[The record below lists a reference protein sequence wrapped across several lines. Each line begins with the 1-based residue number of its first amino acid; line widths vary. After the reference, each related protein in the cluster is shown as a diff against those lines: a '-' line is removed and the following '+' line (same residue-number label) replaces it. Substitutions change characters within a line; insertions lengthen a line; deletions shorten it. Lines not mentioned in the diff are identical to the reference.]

1 MASTVVPSRDT
12 RDTSTIRV
20 YERPVARS
28 PFGSLRRTRRF
39 YDLVASVVVLL
50 VVIYAIAPIVWTVLT
65 SFKTE
70 KQIVNA
76 NFTWLPSSVTIDN
89 YTTLWRRSGYPHLLM
104 NSAIVTAMT
113 VVMSLVIGTIA
124 AYSISRYRFRGRNGL
139 MVFYLVIRMF
149 PFTLLLIPLFIMLR
163 NLGLFD
169 THFGLALTYTTFL
182 LPLCVWMLKGF
193 FDGIPPDLEEASRVD
208 GSTRLGALI
217 RIVLPLA
224 RQGIAATTVF
234 IAIGAW
240 NEYVWALL
248 LTTANGARTWPVGLQ
263 LMVGEFQM
271 PWGVLSA
278 SGIISIIPI
287 IIGFAIVQRAL
298 VSGLMAGGVKG

>member
-1 MASTVVPSRDT
+1 MPMASVTVNAP
-12 RDTSTIRV
+12 V
-20 YERPVARS
+20 YEESRS
-28 PFGSLRRTRRF
+28 RSRFGSLKRTRQF
-39 YDLVASVVVLL
+39 FDVLASIVVLA
-50 VVIYAIAPIVWTVLT
+50 VVTFAIGPIVWTVLT
-65 SFKTE
+65 SLKTE
-70 KQIVNA
+70 GEIVSRD
-76 NFTWLPSSVTIDN
+76 FSWLPTSLTFEN
-89 YTTLWRRSGYPHLLM
+89 YVTLWERSGYPHLLL
-104 NSAIVTAMT
+104 NSAIVTGMT
-113 VVMSLVIGTIA
+113 VLMSLTIGTVA
-124 AYSISRYRFRGRNGL
+124 AYSISRYRFRGRSSL
-139 MVFYLVIRMF
+139 MIFYLVIRMF

-193 FDGIPPDLEEASRVD
+193 FDGIPPDMEEASRVD
-208 GSTRLGALI
+208 GSTRLGALL

-298 VSGLMAGGVKG
+298 VSGLVAGGVKG

>member
-1 MASTVVPSRDT
+1 MPNTPPSCPRSFTWNQDAFTFPPRAFPSRITFDHFAAFS
-12 RDTSTIRV
+12 DN
-20 YERPVARS
+20 PQL
-28 PFGSLRRTRRF
+28 LR
-39 YDLVASVVVLL
+39 YLVNSALVATITAVLSV
-50 VVIYAIAPIVWTVLT
+50 IISAYMAY
-65 SFKTE
+65 SFAK
-70 KQIVNA
+70 
-76 NFTWLPSSVTIDN
+76 FR
-89 YTTLWRRSGYPHLLM
+89 YRGRRSLM
-104 NSAIVTAMT
+104 Q
-113 VVMSLVIGTIA
+113 LVLA
-124 AYSISRYRFRGRNGL
+124 SQ
-139 MVFYLVIRMF
+139 MF
-149 PFTLLLIPLFIMLR
+149 PQALLLITLYALFSAY
-163 NLGLFD
+163 GLLNSY
-169 THFGLALTYTTFL
+169 LALIISFTTFT

-224 RQGIAATTVF
+224 RPGIAATTVF

-240 NEYVWALL
+240 NEYLWALL
-248 LTTANGARTWPVGLQ
+248 LTTADGARTWPVGLQ

>member
-1 MASTVVPSRDT
+1 MPMASVTVNAP
-12 RDTSTIRV
+12 V
-20 YERPVARS
+20 YEESRSRS
-28 PFGSLRRTRRF
+28 PFGSLKRTRRF
-39 YDLVASVVVLL
+39 FDVLASIVVLA
-50 VVIYAIAPIVWTVLT
+50 VVTFAIGPIVWTVLT
-65 SFKTE
+65 SLKTE
-70 KQIVNA
+70 GEIVSRD
-76 NFTWLPSSVTIDN
+76 FRWLPTSLTFEN
-89 YTTLWRRSGYPHLLM
+89 YVTLWERSGYPHLLR
-104 NSAIVTAMT
+104 NSAIVTGMT
-113 VVMSLVIGTIA
+113 VLMSLTIGTVA
-124 AYSISRYRFRGRNGL
+124 AYSISRYRFRGRSSL
-139 MVFYLVIRMF
+139 MIFYLVIRMF

-163 NLGLFD
+163 NLNLFD

-208 GSTRLGALI
+208 GSTRLGALL

-248 LTTANGARTWPVGLQ
+248 LTTADGARTWPVGLQ

>member
-1 MASTVVPSRDT
+1 MASVTANAP
-12 RDTSTIRV
+12 V
-20 YERPVARS
+20 YEESRSRS
-28 PFGSLRRTRRF
+28 PFGSLKRTRRF
-39 YDLVASVVVLL
+39 FDVLASIVVLA
-50 VVIYAIAPIVWTVLT
+50 VVTFAIGPIVWTVLT
-65 SFKTE
+65 SLKTE
-70 KQIVNA
+70 AEIVSRD
-76 NFTWLPSSVTIDN
+76 FRFLPTSLTFEN
-89 YTTLWRRSGYPHLLM
+89 YVTLWERSGYPHLLL
-104 NSAIVTAMT
+104 NSTIVTGMT
-113 VVMSLVIGTIA
+113 VLMSLSIGTVA
-124 AYSISRYRFRGRNGL
+124 AYSISRYRFRGRSSL
-139 MVFYLVIRMF
+139 MIFYLVIRMF

-163 NLGLFD
+163 NLSLFD

-278 SGIISIIPI
+278 SVIISIIPI

>member
-1 MASTVVPSRDT
+1 MSVVAEETGPFSH
-12 RDTSTIRV
+12 
-20 YERPVARS
+20 VAAAAPAKS
-28 PFGSLRRTRRF
+28 WLPFASLRRTRHF
-39 YDLVASVVVLL
+39 FDAVAVVVVII
-50 VVIYAIAPIVWTVLT
+50 VVLFAMGPIVWTVLT
-65 SFKTE
+65 SFKAE
-70 KQIVNA
+70 NEIVSR
-76 NFTWLPSSVTIDN
+76 NFTWLPRSLNFDN
-89 YTTLWRRSGYPHLLM
+89 YVTLWERSGYPRLLK
-104 NSAIVTAMT
+104 NSAIVTGMT
-113 VVMSLVIGTIA
+113 VLMSITIGTIA

-139 MVFYLVIRMF
+139 MIFYLVIRMF

-163 NLGLFD
+163 NIGLFD
-169 THFGLALTYTTFL
+169 SHFGLALTYTTFL

-208 GSTRLGALI
+208 GSTRLGALL

-224 RQGIAATTVF
+224 RPGIAATTVF

-248 LTTANGARTWPVGLQ
+248 LTTASGARTWPVGLQ

-278 SGIISIIPI
+278 SGIISIVPI

>member
-1 MASTVVPSRDT
+1 MASVTAKAP
-12 RDTSTIRV
+12 V
-20 YERPVARS
+20 YEESRS
-28 PFGSLRRTRRF
+28 RSRFGSLKRTRRF
-39 YDLVASVVVLL
+39 YDVLASIVVLA
-50 VVIYAIAPIVWTVLT
+50 VVTFAIGPIVWTVLT
-65 SFKTE
+65 SLKTE
-70 KQIVNA
+70 GEIVSRD
-76 NFTWLPSSVTIDN
+76 FRWLPTSLTFEN
-89 YTTLWRRSGYPHLLM
+89 YVTLWERSGYPHLLR
-104 NSAIVTAMT
+104 NSAIVTGMT
-113 VVMSLVIGTIA
+113 VLMSLTIGTVA
-124 AYSISRYRFRGRNGL
+124 AYSISRYRFRGRSSL
-139 MVFYLVIRMF
+139 MIFYLVIRMF

-163 NLGLFD
+163 NLSLFD

-248 LTTANGARTWPVGLQ
+248 LTTADGARTWPVGLQ

>member
-1 MASTVVPSRDT
+1 MASVTANAPLYEEVRSR
-12 RDTSTIRV
+12 S
-20 YERPVARS
+20 AL
-28 PFGSLRRTRRF
+28 GSLKRTRLF
-39 YDLVASVVVLL
+39 FDVLASIVVLA
-50 VVIYAIAPIVWTVLT
+50 VVIFAMGPIVWTVLT
-65 SFKTE
+65 SLKTE
-70 KQIVNA
+70 SEIVSRD
-76 NFTWLPSSVTIDN
+76 FRFLPASLSLEN
-89 YTTLWRRSGYPHLLM
+89 YVTLWERSGYPHLLR
-104 NSAIVTAMT
+104 NSTIVTGLT
-113 VVMSLVIGTIA
+113 VLMSLTIGTIA
-124 AYSISRYRFRGRNGL
+124 AYSISRYRFRGRSSL
-139 MVFYLVIRMF
+139 MIFYLVIRMF

>member
-1 MASTVVPSRDT
+1 MPMASVTANAP
-12 RDTSTIRV
+12 V
-20 YERPVARS
+20 YEESRS
-28 PFGSLRRTRRF
+28 RSRFGSLKRTRRF
-39 YDLVASVVVLL
+39 YDVLASIVVLA
-50 VVIYAIAPIVWTVLT
+50 VVTFAIGPIVWTVLT

-70 KQIVNA
+70 DEIVVRD
-76 NFTWLPSSVTIDN
+76 FRFLPTSLTFDN
-89 YTTLWRRSGYPHLLM
+89 YVTLWERSGYPNLLL
-104 NSAIVTAMT
+104 NSAIVTGMT
-113 VVMSLVIGTIA
+113 VLMSLTIGTVA
-124 AYSISRYRFRGRNGL
+124 SYSISRYRFRGRSGL
-139 MVFYLVIRMF
+139 MIFYLVIRMF

-169 THFGLALTYTTFL
+169 SHFGLALTYTTFL

-208 GSTRLGALI
+208 GSTRLGALM

-298 VSGLMAGGVKG
+298 VSGLMTGGVKG

>member
-1 MASTVVPSRDT
+1 MATMTAKSTLSEGSRT
-12 RDTSTIRV
+12 
-20 YERPVARS
+20 RS
-28 PFGSLRRTRRF
+28 PIGSLRRTRVF
-39 YDLVASVVVLL
+39 FDVLSTVVV
-50 VVIYAIAPIVWTVLT
+50 VAIVIFAMGPIIWTVLT
-65 SFKTE
+65 SLKTE
-70 KQIVNA
+70 SEIVSRD
-76 NFTWLPSSVTIDN
+76 FRFLPESLTLEN
-89 YTTLWRRSGYPHLLM
+89 YVTLWERSGYPRLLL
-104 NSAIVTAMT
+104 NSTIVTGLT
-113 VVMSLVIGTIA
+113 VLMSLTIGTIA
-124 AYSISRYRFRGRNGL
+124 AYSISRYRFRGRSSL
-139 MVFYLVIRMF
+139 MIFYLVIRMF

-163 NLGLFD
+163 NLSLFD
-169 THFGLALTYTTFL
+169 SHLGLALTYTTFL

>member
-1 MASTVVPSRDT
+1 MPMASVTANAP
-12 RDTSTIRV
+12 V
-20 YERPVARS
+20 YEEFRSRS
-28 PFGSLRRTRRF
+28 PFGSLKRTRRF
-39 YDLVASVVVLL
+39 YDILASIVVLA
-50 VVIYAIAPIVWTVLT
+50 VVTFAIGPIVWTVLT
-65 SFKTE
+65 SLKTE
-70 KQIVNA
+70 GEIVSRD
-76 NFTWLPSSVTIDN
+76 FRWLPTSLTFEN
-89 YTTLWRRSGYPHLLM
+89 YVTLWERSGYPHLLR
-104 NSAIVTAMT
+104 NSAIVTGMT
-113 VVMSLVIGTIA
+113 VLMSLTIGTVA
-124 AYSISRYRFRGRNGL
+124 AYSISRYRFQGRSSL
-139 MVFYLVIRMF
+139 MIFYLVIRMF

-163 NLGLFD
+163 NLRLFD

-193 FDGIPPDLEEASRVD
+193 FDGIPPDLEDASRVD
-208 GSTRLGALI
+208 GSTRLGALM

-248 LTTANGARTWPVGLQ
+248 LTTADGARTWPVGLQ

>member
-1 MASTVVPSRDT
+1 MASVHASPTTAKTTGVLEP
-12 RDTSTIRV
+12 
-20 YERPVARS
+20 ARSLS

-39 YDLVASVVVLL
+39 YDLIAIVVVAI
-50 VVIYAIAPIVWTVLT
+50 VVFFAIAPIVWTVLT

-76 NFTWLPSSVTIDN
+76 NFTWLPTSITIDN

-104 NSAIVTAMT
+104 NSAIVTGMT
-113 VVMSLVIGTIA
+113 VLMSLTIGTVA

-163 NLGLFD
+163 NLSLFD

-208 GSTRLGALI
+208 GSTRLGALL

-224 RQGIAATTVF
+224 RPGIAATTVF

>member
-1 MASTVVPSRDT
+1 MASTKDSLPAF
-12 RDTSTIRV
+12 
-20 YERPVARS
+20 EQPRPRS
-28 PFGSLRRTRRF
+28 PFQSLRRTRRL
-39 YDLVASVVVLL
+39 YDLLAWL
-50 VVIYAIAPIVWTVLT
+50 VVIVVVTFAVLPIIWTVLT

-70 KQIVNA
+70 SEIVTRDFA
-76 NFTWLPSSVTIDN
+76 FLPKSLTLEN
-89 YTTLWRRSGYPHLLM
+89 YVTLWQRSGYPRLLM
-104 NSAIVTAMT
+104 NSAIVTGIT
-113 VVMSLVIGTIA
+113 VLMSLTIGTIA
-124 AYSISRYRFRGRNGL
+124 AYSISRYRFRGRSGL
-139 MVFYLVIRMF
+139 MIFYLVIRMF

-208 GSTRLGALI
+208 GSTRLGALVK
-217 RIVLPLA
+217 IVLPLA

-234 IAIGAW
+234 IAIGSW
-240 NEYVWALL
+240 NEYIWALL
-248 LTTANGARTWPVGLQ
+248 LTTASGARTWPVGLQ

-287 IIGFAIVQRAL
+287 MIGFAIVQRAL
-298 VSGLMAGGVKG
+298 VSGLMTGGVKG

>member
-1 MASTVVPSRDT
+1 MPMASVTANAP
-12 RDTSTIRV
+12 V
-20 YERPVARS
+20 YEESRS
-28 PFGSLRRTRRF
+28 RSRFGSLKRTRRF
-39 YDLVASVVVLL
+39 FDVLASIVVLA
-50 VVIYAIAPIVWTVLT
+50 VVTYAIGPIVWTVLT
-65 SFKTE
+65 SLKTE
-70 KQIVNA
+70 AEIVSRD
-76 NFTWLPSSVTIDN
+76 FHFLPTSLSLEN
-89 YTTLWRRSGYPHLLM
+89 YVTLWERSGYPHLLR
-104 NSAIVTAMT
+104 NSAIVTGMT
-113 VVMSLVIGTIA
+113 VLMSLTIGTVA
-124 AYSISRYRFRGRNGL
+124 AYSISRYRFRGRSSL
-139 MVFYLVIRMF
+139 MIFYLVIRMF

-163 NLGLFD
+163 NLRLFD

-278 SGIISIIPI
+278 SGIISIIPV

>member
-1 MASTVVPSRDT
+1 MPMASVTANAP
-12 RDTSTIRV
+12 V
-20 YERPVARS
+20 YEESRS
-28 PFGSLRRTRRF
+28 RAPFGSLKRTRRF
-39 YDLVASVVVLL
+39 YDVLASIVVLA
-50 VVIYAIAPIVWTVLT
+50 VVTFAIGPIVWTVLT

-70 KQIVNA
+70 DEIVTRD
-76 NFTWLPSSVTIDN
+76 FRFLPTSLTFEN
-89 YTTLWRRSGYPHLLM
+89 YVTLWERSGYPRLLL
-104 NSAIVTAMT
+104 NSAIVTGMT
-113 VVMSLVIGTIA
+113 VLMALTIGTVA
-124 AYSISRYRFRGRNGL
+124 AYSISRYRFRGRSGL
-139 MVFYLVIRMF
+139 MIFYLVIRMF

-163 NLGLFD
+163 NLSLFD

-287 IIGFAIVQRAL
+287 MIGFAIVQRAL
-298 VSGLMAGGVKG
+298 VSGLMTGGVKG

>member
-1 MASTVVPSRDT
+1 MASVTAHAPPYEESR
-12 RDTSTIRV
+12 S
-20 YERPVARS
+20 RS
-28 PFGSLRRTRRF
+28 RFGSLKRTRQF
-39 YDLVASVVVLL
+39 FDVLASIVVLA
-50 VVIYAIAPIVWTVLT
+50 VVTFAIGPIVWTVLT
-65 SFKTE
+65 SLKTE
-70 KQIVNA
+70 GEIVSRD
-76 NFTWLPSSVTIDN
+76 FRWLPASLTFAN
-89 YTTLWRRSGYPHLLM
+89 YVTLWERSGYPHLLF
-104 NSAIVTAMT
+104 NSAIVTGMT
-113 VVMSLVIGTIA
+113 VLMSLTIGTVA
-124 AYSISRYRFRGRNGL
+124 AYSISRYRFQGRSAL
-139 MVFYLVIRMF
+139 MIFYLVIRMF

-193 FDGIPPDLEEASRVD
+193 FDGIPPDMEEASRVD
-208 GSTRLGALI
+208 GSTRLGALL

-248 LTTANGARTWPVGLQ
+248 LTTADGARTWPVGLQ

-298 VSGLMAGGVKG
+298 VSGLVAGGVKG

>member
-1 MASTVVPSRDT
+1 MASVTAAPVSE
-12 RDTSTIRV
+12 SNAQV
-20 YERPVARS
+20 YEPAKTLS
-28 PFGSLRRTRRF
+28 PFGSLSRSRRF
-39 YDLVASVVVLL
+39 YDVLATFVVV
-50 VVIYAIAPIVWTVLT
+50 VVVAYAIGPIVWTVLT

-70 KQIVNA
+70 KEIVSA
-76 NFTWLPSSVTIDN
+76 DFNFLPSSLTIDN
-89 YTTLWRRSGYPHLLM
+89 YTTLWRRSGYPNLLM
-104 NSAIVTAMT
+104 NSAIVTGMT
-113 VVMSLVIGTIA
+113 VLMSLTIGTVA

-139 MVFYLVIRMF
+139 MIFYLVIRMF

-163 NLGLFD
+163 NLSLFD

-208 GSTRLGALI
+208 GSTRLGALL

-278 SGIISIIPI
+278 SGIISIVPI

>member
-1 MASTVVPSRDT
+1 MASATANAP
-12 RDTSTIRV
+12 V
-20 YERPVARS
+20 YEESRSRS
-28 PFGSLRRTRRF
+28 PFGSLKRTRRF
-39 YDLVASVVVLL
+39 FDVLASIVVLA
-50 VVIYAIAPIVWTVLT
+50 VVTFAIGPIVWTVLT
-65 SFKTE
+65 SLKTE
-70 KQIVNA
+70 AEIVSRD
-76 NFTWLPSSVTIDN
+76 FRWLPTSLTFEN
-89 YTTLWRRSGYPHLLM
+89 YVTLWERSGYPHLLF
-104 NSAIVTAMT
+104 NSAIVTGMT
-113 VVMSLVIGTIA
+113 VLMSLTIGTIA
-124 AYSISRYRFRGRNGL
+124 AYSISRYRFQGRSSL
-139 MVFYLVIRMF
+139 MIFYLVIRMF

-208 GSTRLGALI
+208 GSTRLGALL

-278 SGIISIIPI
+278 SGIISIVPI

-298 VSGLMAGGVKG
+298 VSGLVAGGVKG

>member
-1 MASTVVPSRDT
+1 MASVTVNAPDYTESR
-12 RDTSTIRV
+12 S
-20 YERPVARS
+20 RS
-28 PFGSLRRTRRF
+28 PLGSLTRTRRF
-39 YDLVASVVVLL
+39 YDILASIVVLA
-50 VVIYAIAPIVWTVLT
+50 VVIFAIGPIIWTVLT

-70 KQIVNA
+70 GEIVSRD
-76 NFTWLPSSVTIDN
+76 FRFLPTSLTFEN
-89 YTTLWRRSGYPHLLM
+89 YVTLWERSGYPHLLL
-104 NSAIVTAMT
+104 NSAIVTGMT
-113 VVMSLVIGTIA
+113 VLMSLTIGTVA
-124 AYSISRYRFRGRNGL
+124 AYSISRYRFRGRSGL
-139 MVFYLVIRMF
+139 MIFYLVIRMF

-163 NLGLFD
+163 NLSLFD

-193 FDGIPPDLEEASRVD
+193 FDGIPPDLEDASRVD
-208 GSTRLGALI
+208 GSTRLGALM

-248 LTTANGARTWPVGLQ
+248 LTTADGARTWPVGLQ

-287 IIGFAIVQRAL
+287 MIGFAIVQRAL
-298 VSGLMAGGVKG
+298 VSGLMTGGVKG

>member
-1 MASTVVPSRDT
+1 MPMASLTAKAPVYAESR
-12 RDTSTIRV
+12 S
-20 YERPVARS
+20 RS
-28 PFGSLRRTRRF
+28 RFGSLKRTRRF
-39 YDLVASVVVLL
+39 YDILATIVVLA
-50 VVIYAIAPIVWTVLT
+50 VVTFAIGPIVWTVLT
-65 SFKTE
+65 SLKTE
-70 KQIVNA
+70 GEIVSRD
-76 NFTWLPSSVTIDN
+76 FRWLPTSLTFEN
-89 YTTLWRRSGYPHLLM
+89 YVTLWERSGYPHLLR
-104 NSAIVTAMT
+104 NSAIVTGMT
-113 VVMSLVIGTIA
+113 VLMSLTIGTVA
-124 AYSISRYRFRGRNGL
+124 AYSISRYRFQGRSSL
-139 MVFYLVIRMF
+139 MIFYLVIRMF

-163 NLGLFD
+163 NLRLFD

-208 GSTRLGALI
+208 GSTRLGGMI

-248 LTTANGARTWPVGLQ
+248 LTTADGARTWPVGLQ

>member
-1 MASTVVPSRDT
+1 MAIESHGTIDNLVSRPS
-12 RDTSTIRV
+12 
-20 YERPVARS
+20 RS
-28 PFGSLRRTRRF
+28 PFASERRTRRLF
-39 YDLVASVVVLL
+39 DVASAAIAIGVVTF
-50 VVIYAIAPIVWTVLT
+50 AIAPILWTLLT
-65 SFKTE
+65 SFKLE
-70 KQIVNA
+70 SDIV
-76 NFTWLPSSVTIDN
+76 TSTIVYIPERITFDN
-89 YTTLWRRSGYPHLLM
+89 YTTLWQRSDFPKLLL
-104 NSAIVTAMT
+104 NSAIVTFLT
-113 VVMSLVIGTIA
+113 VAMSLTIGTLA
-124 AYSISRYRFRGRNGL
+124 GYSISRYQFRGRGGL

-163 NLGLFD
+163 KMGMFD

-182 LPLCVWMLKGF
+182 LPLCIWMLKGF

-208 GSTRLGALI
+208 GSTRLGALV

-224 RQGIAATTVF
+224 RPGIAATTVF
-234 IAIGAW
+234 AAIGAW

-271 PWGVLSA
+271 PWGTLSA

-287 IIGFAIVQRAL
+287 MIGFAFVQRAL

>member
-1 MASTVVPSRDT
+1 MRVVAEQAGPYTHVQAVEPPKSWL
-12 RDTSTIRV
+12 
-20 YERPVARS
+20 
-28 PFGSLRRTRRF
+28 PFASLRRTRRF
-39 YDLVASVVVLL
+39 YDVVAAVVVI
-50 VVIYAIAPIVWTVLT
+50 VVVCFAMGPIVWTVLT

-70 KQIVNA
+70 SEIVSRDFN
-76 NFTWLPSSVTIDN
+76 WLPKSLTIDN
-89 YTTLWRRSGYPHLLM
+89 YTTLWQRSGYPRLLR
-104 NSAIVTAMT
+104 NSAIVTGMT
-113 VVMSLVIGTIA
+113 VLMSIVIGTIA
-124 AYSISRYRFRGRNGL
+124 AYSISRYRFRGRGGL
-139 MVFYLVIRMF
+139 MIFYLVIRMF

-169 THFGLALTYTTFL
+169 SHFGLALTYTTFL

>member
-1 MASTVVPSRDT
+1 MSSTTGSSPAFDQP
-12 RDTSTIRV
+12 
-20 YERPVARS
+20 RPRS
-28 PFGSLRRTRRF
+28 PFESLRRTRRF
-39 YDLVASVVVLL
+39 YDLLAWLVVV
-50 VVIYAIAPIVWTVLT
+50 VVVVFAVLPIAWTVLT

-70 KQIVNA
+70 GEIVTRE
-76 NFTWLPSSVTIDN
+76 FSFLPKTVNLDN
-89 YTTLWRRSGYPHLLM
+89 YVTLWKRSGYPRLLL
-104 NSAIVTAMT
+104 NSAIVTGIT
-113 VVMSLVIGTIA
+113 VLLSLTIGTVA
-124 AYSISRYRFRGRNGL
+124 AYSISRYRFRGRSAL
-139 MVFYLVIRMF
+139 MIFYLVIRMF

-163 NLGLFD
+163 NLGMFD

-217 RIVLPLA
+217 KIVLPLA

-234 IAIGAW
+234 IAIGSW
-240 NEYVWALL
+240 NEYIWALL
-248 LTTANGARTWPVGLQ
+248 LTTASGARTWPVGLQ

-287 IIGFAIVQRAL
+287 MIGFAIVQRAL
-298 VSGLMAGGVKG
+298 VSGLMTGGVKG

>member
-1 MASTVVPSRDT
+1 MPMASLTAKAPVYAESR
-12 RDTSTIRV
+12 S
-20 YERPVARS
+20 RS
-28 PFGSLRRTRRF
+28 RFGSLKRTRRF
-39 YDLVASVVVLL
+39 YDILATIVVLA
-50 VVIYAIAPIVWTVLT
+50 VVTFAIGPIVWTVLT
-65 SFKTE
+65 SLKTE
-70 KQIVNA
+70 SEIVSRE
-76 NFTWLPSSVTIDN
+76 FRWLPTSLTFEN
-89 YTTLWRRSGYPHLLM
+89 YVTLWERSGYPHLLR
-104 NSAIVTAMT
+104 NSAIVTGIT
-113 VVMSLVIGTIA
+113 VLMSLTIGTVA
-124 AYSISRYRFRGRNGL
+124 AYSISRYRFRGRSSL
-139 MVFYLVIRMF
+139 MIFYLVIRMF

-163 NLGLFD
+163 NLRLFD

-248 LTTANGARTWPVGLQ
+248 LTTADGARTWPVGLQ

>member
-1 MASTVVPSRDT
+1 MPMASVTADAP
-12 RDTSTIRV
+12 V
-20 YERPVARS
+20 YEESRS
-28 PFGSLRRTRRF
+28 RSRFGSLKRTRRF
-39 YDLVASVVVLL
+39 YDVLASIVVLA
-50 VVIYAIAPIVWTVLT
+50 VVTFAIGPIVWTVLT

-70 KQIVNA
+70 DEIVIRD
-76 NFTWLPSSVTIDN
+76 FRFLPTSLTFEN
-89 YTTLWRRSGYPHLLM
+89 YVTLWERSGYPHLLL
-104 NSAIVTAMT
+104 NSAIVTGMT
-113 VVMSLVIGTIA
+113 VLMSLTIGTVA
-124 AYSISRYRFRGRNGL
+124 AYSISRYRFRGRSGL
-139 MVFYLVIRMF
+139 MIFYLVIRMF

-208 GSTRLGALI
+208 GSTRLGGMI

-248 LTTANGARTWPVGLQ
+248 LTTADGARTWPVGLQ

-298 VSGLMAGGVKG
+298 VSGLMTGGVKG

>member
-1 MASTVVPSRDT
+1 MSVAIDRTGP
-12 RDTSTIRV
+12 
-20 YERPVARS
+20 YEHVQAVQPDRS
-28 PFGSLRRTRRF
+28 WLPFDSLRRTRRF
-39 YDLVASVVVLL
+39 YDVMAAMVVIVVVLF
-50 VVIYAIAPIVWTVLT
+50 AIGPIVWTVLT
-65 SFKTE
+65 SFKLE
-70 KQIVNA
+70 DQIVSRD
-76 NFTWLPSSVTIDN
+76 FTWLPKSLTIEN
-89 YTTLWRRSGYPHLLM
+89 YQTLWQRSGYPRLLR
-104 NSAIVTAMT
+104 NSAIVTGMT
-113 VVMSLVIGTIA
+113 VLMSIVIGTIA
-124 AYSISRYRFRGRNGL
+124 AYSISRYRFRGRSGL
-139 MVFYLVIRMF
+139 MIFYLVIRMF

-169 THFGLALTYTTFL
+169 SHFGLALTYTTFL

-208 GSTRLGALI
+208 GSTRLGALV

-248 LTTANGARTWPVGLQ
+248 LTTSNGARTWPVGLQ

>member
-1 MASTVVPSRDT
+1 MPMASLTAKAPVYAESR
-12 RDTSTIRV
+12 S
-20 YERPVARS
+20 RS
-28 PFGSLRRTRRF
+28 RFGSLKRTRRF
-39 YDLVASVVVLL
+39 YDILATIVVLA
-50 VVIYAIAPIVWTVLT
+50 VVTFAIGPIVWTVLT
-65 SFKTE
+65 SLKTE
-70 KQIVNA
+70 SEIVSRE
-76 NFTWLPSSVTIDN
+76 FRWLPTSLTFEN
-89 YTTLWRRSGYPHLLM
+89 YVTLWERSGYPHLLR
-104 NSAIVTAMT
+104 NSAIVTGIT
-113 VVMSLVIGTIA
+113 VLMSLTIGTVA
-124 AYSISRYRFRGRNGL
+124 AYSISRYRFRGRSSL
-139 MVFYLVIRMF
+139 MIFYLVIRMF

-163 NLGLFD
+163 NLRLFD

-193 FDGIPPDLEEASRVD
+193 FDGIPPDLEDASRVD
-208 GSTRLGALI
+208 GSTRLGGMI

-248 LTTANGARTWPVGLQ
+248 LTTADGARTWPVGLQ